1 MLDIFWV
8 LIVPLVLGLILTT
21 LRAVASQIRITY
33 ETSVDIALD
42 MTFLALGAAGGA
54 FYNSKVQ
61 EATGRYSTAIL
72 MFYILNFLAIT
83 ARLLYI
89 RRFATETS
97 RHDALRNILLGIYAC
112 VLDAVVIYLG
122 T

>member
-8 LIVPLVLGLILTT
+8 LIVPLLLGLILTT
-21 LRAVASQIRITY
+21 LRAIASQTKITY

-42 MTFLALGAAGGA
+42 MTFLALGAVGGA
-54 FYNSKVQ
+54 FYNSKIQ
-61 EATGRYSTAIL
+61 QATGRYSIALL
-72 MFYILNFLAIT
+72 MFYILNFLGIT

-89 RRFATETS
+89 RRFATETA

>member
-8 LIVPLVLGLILTT
+8 LLVPLVLGLILTT
-21 LRAVASQIRITY
+21 LRAVASQTKITY
-33 ETSVDIALD
+33 ETSVDVALD

-54 FYNSKVQ
+54 FYNSKIQ
-61 EATGRYSTAIL
+61 EATGQYSTALL
-72 MFYILNFLAIT
+72 MLYVLNFLGIT

-89 RRFATETS
+89 RRFATDTS
-97 RHDALRNILLGIYAC
+97 RQDALRNILFGIYAC